1 MPLIGSSAKRQRQN
15 EVRRQRNRMTVSAV
29 RTARKKFLAAV
40 AAKDKDSA
48 GKLLHVAQKLIDSAT
63 GKGIFKR
70 NTAAR
75 LKSRLHQRYNGLD
88 VE

>member
-1 MPLIGSSAKRQRQN
+1 
-15 EVRRQRNRMTVSAV
+15 MTVSAV

-40 AAKDKDSA
+40 EAKDKESA
-48 GKLLHVAQKLIDSAT
+48 GKLLQVAQKLIDSGAS
-63 GKGIFKR
+63 KGILKR

-75 LKSRLHQRYNGLD
+75 LKSRLHQRYNALG